1 MSNPC
6 LLRLR
11 EWDWEA
17 VAALPPGSCFLHSRI
32 EQEQLTVLLPFPST
46 WLCLLCAISSGY
58 HLSMDAQSPCLYP
71 APKTRAVIDDRSAR
85 DGPLNFLFFHG
96 EIANFLEF
104 NSRQR
109 ANFIYY
115 FGAKCWIVMNCA
127 THWTGKIFICGTVL
141 LAFFPLCQGAYL
153 QQNVNLSWHD
163 ILIQI
168 NATEPSLRYLHS

>member
-1 MSNPC
+1 
-6 LLRLR
+6 
-11 EWDWEA
+11 
-17 VAALPPGSCFLHSRI
+17 
-32 EQEQLTVLLPFPST
+32 
-46 WLCLLCAISSGY
+46 
-58 HLSMDAQSPCLYP
+58 MDAQSPCLSL
-71 APKTRAVIDDRSAR
+71 ASKTEAVIDDRSAR

-141 LAFFPLCQGAYL
+141 LGFFPLCQGAYL

-168 NATEPSLRYLHS
+168 NAMKPSLRYTHSRLSLWHCVITEVSSFLKYKTCILFGMALASKGLFVIIQNHTVIRRHLYHFKLFGCSTCG